1 MAKSLKLVG
10 LPEKNTEN
18 QDEIAFLKT
27 RLLKCIQDYVSN
39 TKAQQLSILICLTE
53 HELIQTDDLSPELKK
68 FAVQLSSIDKTIDKK
83 KAAPPNP
90 QGDKTSEEF
99 DYQKRALQYKAEKPS
114 YTFDRLILNE
124 EPLSE
129 IYRSLTLFSHHDK
142 MYNEWGLSEIDKFPV
157 VALNFYGPS
166 GTGKTLAAHAIAD
179 YLHKNIIIASYAQI
193 ESMYHGEGPKNVEA
207 LFLAAQRDNAIL
219 FIDEADSL
227 LSRRLTNVTQGS
239 EQAINSMRSQLLICL
254 EKFKGI
260 VIFATNLAEN
270 YDKAFETRIRSIHF
284 DMPDESC
291 RKRIWECHIPTKFP
305 LEEGL
310 TRESVSTELAK
321 QDDFCGRDIRNA
333 VKSVVEDLILQGKSA
348 AGIDDF
354 LEGIKRV
361 RTRRLKSE
369 SDNKPKGKEIPLDDE
384 QKELLT
390 GVIDKATK
398 EGKLNT
404 QQTSTSENNQQTDE
418 NTNSHERND

>member
-39 TKAQQLSILICLTE
+39 TKVQQLSILVCLTE

-68 FAVQLSSIDKTIDKK
+68 FAVQLSSIDKK

-129 IYRSLTLFSHHDK
+129 IYRSLTLFSHHDRL
-142 MYNEWGLSEIDKFPV
+142 YNEWGLSEIDKFPV

-207 LFLAAQRDNAIL
+207 LFYAAQRDNAIL

-305 LEEGL
+305 LGEGL

-333 VKSVVEDLILQGKSA
+333 VKSVGEDL
-348 AGIDDF
+348 
-354 LEGIKRV
+354 IKRV
-361 RTRRLKSE
+361 RARRLKSE
-369 SDNKPKGKEIPLDDE
+369 SAADKPKGKEIPLDDE

-390 GVIDKATK
+390 EVIDKATK

-404 QQTSTSENNQQTDE
+404 QQTSTSENNQQ
-418 NTNSHERND
+418 N

>member
-1 MAKSLKLVG
+1 MAKKLQIIG
-10 LPEKNTEN
+10 LPESNKEN
-18 QDEIAFLKT
+18 QDDNIFLKSK
-27 RLLKCIQDYVSN
+27 LLKDVQDYVSK
-39 TKAQQLSILICLTE
+39 TDIQQLSLLLCLSE
-53 HELIQTDDLSPELKK
+53 NDKIHPEDLSSELKK
-68 FAVQLSSIDKTIDKK
+68 IVATLSSIDKKNSTGINSKDS
-83 KAAPPNP
+83 
-90 QGDKTSEEF
+90 QQSEEF

-124 EPLSE
+124 EPLNE
-129 IYRSLTLFSHHDK
+129 IYRSLTLFSHYDK
-142 MYNEWGLSEIDKFPV
+142 LYSDWGLSEIDKFPV

-166 GTGKTLAAHAIAD
+166 GTGKTLAAHCIAD

-207 LFLAAQRDNAIL
+207 LFLAAQRDDAIL

-305 LEEGL
+305 LGEGL
-310 TRESVSTELAK
+310 TRESVATELAK
-321 QDDFCGRDIRNA
+321 QDNFCGRDIRNA
-333 VKSVVEDLILQGKSA
+333 VKSVGEDLILTKKSFA
-348 AGIDDF
+348 VVDDF
-354 LEGIKRV
+354 LDGIKRV
-361 RTRRLKSE
+361 RSRRLKSE
-369 SDNKPKGKEIPLDDE
+369 SKDKPKGKEIPLDNE

-390 GVIDKATK
+390 EVIDKATK
-398 EGKLNT
+398 EGKIN
-404 QQTSTSENNQQTDE
+404 SEQASSVEYNE
-418 NTNSHERND
+418 N

>member
-1 MAKSLKLVG
+1 MDKKLQIIG
-10 LPEKNTEN
+10 LPEPNNDN
-18 QDEIAFLKT
+18 QDETLFLKS
-27 RLLKCIQDYVSN
+27 RLLKAVQDYVN
-39 TKAQQLSILICLTE
+39 KTKSQQLSMLLCLSE
-53 HELIQTDDLSPELKK
+53 DGKIHPEDLSSELKQ
-68 FAVQLSSIDKTIDKK
+68 FVLALSAVDKK
-83 KAAPPNP
+83 KAA
-90 QGDKTSEEF
+90 DKNSKDSQQSEEF

-124 EPLSE
+124 EPLNE
-129 IYRSLTLFSHHDK
+129 IYRSLTLFSHYDK
-142 MYNEWGLSEIDKFPV
+142 LYSDWGLSEIDKFPV

-166 GTGKTLAAHAIAD
+166 GTGKTLAAHCIAD

-207 LFLAAQRDNAIL
+207 LFLAAQRDDAIL

-305 LEEGL
+305 LGEGL
-310 TRESVSTELAK
+310 TRESVATELAK

-333 VKSVVEDLILQGKSA
+333 VKSVGEDLILTKKSFA
-348 AGIDDF
+348 VVDDF
-354 LEGIKRV
+354 LDGIKRV
-361 RTRRLKSE
+361 RSRRLKSE
-369 SDNKPKGKEIPLDDE
+369 SKDKPKGKEIPLDNE

-390 GVIDKATK
+390 EVIDKATK
-398 EGKLNT
+398 EGKINSE
-404 QQTSTSENNQQTDE
+404 QASSVENNE
-418 NTNSHERND
+418 N

>member
-1 MAKSLKLVG
+1 MAKKLQIIG
-10 LPEKNTEN
+10 LSERNKDN
-18 QDEIAFLKT
+18 QEEIIFLKT
-27 RLLKCIQDYVSN
+27 KLLKTIQDYVSKTN
-39 TKAQQLSILICLTE
+39 ATQLSLLLCLSE
-53 HELIQTDDLSPELKK
+53 DDKIHSEDLSSELKQ
-68 FAVQLSSIDKTIDKK
+68 FATTLSSVDKK
-83 KAAPPNP
+83 KAAGENSNDS
-90 QGDKTSEEF
+90 QQSEEF
-99 DYQKRALQYKAEKPS
+99 DYQKRALQYTAEKPS

-124 EPLSE
+124 EPLKE
-129 IYRSLTLFSHHDK
+129 IYRSLTLFSHYDK
-142 MYNEWGLSEIDKFPV
+142 LYSDWGLSEIDKFPV

-166 GTGKTLAAHAIAD
+166 GTGKTLAAHCIAD

-207 LFLAAQRDNAIL
+207 LFLAAQRDDAIL

-291 RKRIWECHIPTKFP
+291 RKRIWECHIPGKFP
-305 LEEGL
+305 LGEGL
-310 TRESVSTELAK
+310 TRESVATKLAK
-321 QDDFCGRDIRNA
+321 EDDFCGRDIRNA
-333 VKSVVEDLILQGKSA
+333 VKSVGEDLILTEKSFA
-348 AGIDDF
+348 VVDDF
-354 LEGIKRV
+354 LAGIKRV
-361 RTRRLKSE
+361 RSRRLKSE
-369 SDNKPKGKEIPLDDE
+369 SKDKPKGKEIPLDNE

-390 GVIDKATK
+390 EVIDKATK
-398 EGKLNT
+398 EGKINSE
-404 QQTSTSENNQQTDE
+404 QASSVENNE
-418 NTNSHERND
+418 N